1 MDRIIRS
8 HLIRKAFALVLALV
22 VGLTF
27 VPLLGSNAY
36 AADDQPKD
44 IFDAFTDLTEDD
56 DAEEIDVSFD
66 GSSPGKTHA
75 IDITEPKIPKDESA
89 ADTVETDDTGR
100 VSIDMVS
107 PDVLERIAG
116 SDAKLADISSYN
128 EMYTM
133 SVSRSGSVLTVNA
146 ALKYPY
152 TRNGCLGGIY
162 IDDVKVVSFN
172 NYTTTSI
179 SNYRINLSSSQLTP
193 GYHSVDVTAYV
204 ASTGEYVG
212 DFRRT
217 YRADITATP
226 NYSGVFEVY
235 SNYLVYAPYSSL
247 WSNSAYDL
255 YLEYSP
261 DGKNW
266 ARSGYMRCNAIQLAS
281 QQQYQIS
288 GLIPNHYYATRIRY
302 GKVINGQLFLG
313 PVRGT
318 GTYKTGP
325 AKAPKIKSIT
335 CKAVKVK
342 RHKVK
347 HYGYYTGVY
356 LYTEKFYTYK
366 VKITVKLKKKPGT
379 AGLWING
386 KFCKGNKK
394 KYTATFTP
402 YPNYSAKK
410 PKGRKWGVVIASYQN
425 KSYGGYSPLI
435 QKKKKLK

>member
-27 VPLLGSNAY
+27 VPLLGSDAY
-36 AADDQPKD
+36 AADEDQTGD
-44 IFDAFTDLTEDD
+44 ITEAILDQAENG
-56 DAEEIDVSFD
+56 DAEDVDVSLE
-66 GSSPGKTHA
+66 GPSAKRAHV
-75 IDITEPKIPKDESA
+75 IDITDPGDLEVVTDDAKNTLTDESEWNF
-89 ADTVETDDTGR
+89 T
-100 VSIDMVS
+100 
-107 PDVLERIAG
+107 IA
-116 SDAKLADISSYN
+116 K
-128 EMYTM
+128 
-133 SVSRSGSVLTVNA
+133 SGSTLTINA
-146 ALKYPY
+146 SFKKGYDKSPY
-152 TRNGCLGGIY
+152 GCTFGGVY
-162 IDDVKVVSFN
+162 IDDSLVASFDVSKL
-172 NYTTTSI
+172 T
-179 SNYRINLSSSQLTP
+179 NYRIGLTSSQLSP
-193 GYHSVDVTAYV
+193 GYHDVQLAVYARFNGGSRQYLDVTKA
-204 ASTGEYVG
+204 
-212 DFRRT
+212 RT